1 MRLTSI
7 SILPLILSVVSVFAS
22 TTRPTPDVLKVDYF
36 SNANTTGAP
45 DATVR
50 MTDPGTAPGNICAYI
65 GVFDPDQEMSECCA
79 CLLTPDGLVTLS
91 VNIDLTSNPYIG
103 TALTTGVIKIVST
116 APVSNACPLPGT
128 TINSLPTLE
137 PAVRAWTT
145 HIQNGNFA
153 VTETASQD
161 ATLSSTE
168 STLFTDACTSIVQ
181 DGSGHGICTCGVG
194 E

>member
-1 MRLTSI
+1 VLGT
-7 SILPLILSVVSVFAS
+7 LSAFAS
-22 TTRPTPDVLKVDYF
+22 AAPATRDVLKVDYF
-36 SNANTTGAP
+36 SNANTNGAP

-50 MTDPGTAPGNICAYI
+50 LTDPGTAPGNICAYVT
-65 GVFDPDQEMSECCA
+65 VFDPNQEMSECCG

-91 VNIDLTSNPYIG
+91 VNLDLTSNPYSG
-103 TALTTGVIKIVST
+103 TPLTTGVIKIVST

-128 TINSLPTLE
+128 SINAFPTLE
-137 PAVRAWTT
+137 PSVRAWTT
-145 HIQNGNFA
+145 HIQNGNFS
-153 VTETASQD
+153 VTETSSQD

-168 STLFTDACTSIVQ
+168 TSLLTAECISIVQ